1 MDDKIN
7 ITIKLFAHYRENS
20 FKVKNSSYAKGTT
33 ARDVIADTGIDI
45 KQFPLGIL
53 MANGRHID
61 EDYILKEGDIL
72 AIFPKVGGG

>member
-1 MDDKIN
+1 MDDMIN
-7 ITIKLFAHYRENS
+7 ITIKLFAHYRVNN
-20 FKVKNSSYAKGTT
+20 FKAEKRSYAKGTT

-53 MANGRHID
+53 MANGRHIN